1 MDGVSEATARLL
13 YDKGI
18 VKSAKDLYSIKDT
31 DLIGIPGLGDSKI
44 KNILFQI
51 ELSKKMSIIEF
62 IDRLGIPS
70 IGEKAA
76 KKLGLTSIKKFLD
89 FSDDKSSVI
98 GACVVAFKSDNI
110 NYIKEL
116 ISVLEI
122 TEVVEGASGK
132 EKVCM
137 TGKGPKSRNDLIAD
151 IEAMGYEFI
160 DSITKETNI
169 LICEDTN
176 GASSK
181 LAKAKKMG
189 IILKSYEDFFKK

>member
-1 MDGVSEATARLL
+1 
-13 YDKGI
+13 
-18 VKSAKDLYSIKDT
+18 
-31 DLIGIPGLGDSKI
+31 
-44 KNILFQI
+44 
-51 ELSKKMSIIEF
+51 MSIIEF